1 MFTGIIE
8 TTGTVREIRTS
19 GQGVV
24 LGIAPDSTPFEVAAG
39 ASVCVD
45 GACLTLESQRGAV
58 LFFTAV
64 AETLS
69 RTTLKTKH
77 PGDTVNLERALLLS
91 ARLDGHFVLGHVDAV
106 GDIVADR
113 AVGNSVVRTL
123 RIPKSVAPFCAEK
136 GSVTVDGVSLTIAR
150 AAADELDV
158 SLVPF
163 TLEKTTLAR
172 KRPGDGV
179 NIECDVLARYIGRLL
194 ETGVV
199 DKKNILGTAA
209 GSLADSLERS
219 GF

>member
-1 MFTGIIE
+1 MFTGIVE
-8 TTGTVREIRTS
+8 TTGTIREIRTAS
-19 GQGVV
+19 QSLV
-24 LGIAPDSTPFEVAAG
+24 LGIAPDSAPFEVAVG

-69 RTTLKTKH
+69 RTTLTTMH
-77 PGDTVNLERALLLS
+77 PGDKVNLERALLVS

-106 GDIVADR
+106 ADIAADR

-123 RIPKSVAPFCAEK
+123 RIPNSVAPFCAEK
-136 GSVTVDGVSLTIAR
+136 GSIAVDGVSLTIAR
-150 AAADELDV
+150 AAANELDV

-172 KRPGDGV
+172 KRPGDSV
-179 NIECDVLARYIGRLL
+179 NIECDVLARYILRLL
-194 ETGVV
+194 ETGKI
-199 DKKNILGTAA
+199 DKKNMGGAVG

>member
-8 TTGTVREIRTS
+8 TTGTVREIRAM
-19 GQGVV
+19 GQSLV
-24 LGIAPDSTPFEVAAG
+24 LGIAPDSTSFEVAAG

-77 PGDTVNLERALLLS
+77 PGDRVNLERALLLS

-106 GDIVADR
+106 ADIVADR
-113 AVGNSVVRTL
+113 TVGNSVVRTL
-123 RIPKSVAPFCAEK
+123 RIPKNVAPFCAEK
-136 GSVTVDGVSLTIAR
+136 GSIAVDGISLTIAR

-172 KRPGDGV
+172 KRPGDSV

-194 ETGVV
+194 ETGKI
-199 DKKNILGTAA
+199 DKKDIRGAT
-209 GSLADSLERS
+209 GSTLADSLERS